1 MSDPRSDI
9 PAAAVQP
16 AQRAL
21 MERMSIVWIVPIG
34 ALLLALALAWQAYS
48 DRGPV
53 IEITF
58 ANGSGIAAGETELR
72 YRDIGVGQVER
83 VGFTPGLDR
92 VVVTVRLDEEVAD
105 YVDDGAEFWV
115 VRPEVTAEGVQGLS
129 TVLSGVYIEG
139 SWDGTQGAFLE
150 RHVGLD
156 ETPVARPDEEGL
168 RVVLRTETGRGLTA
182 GAPILYR
189 GLQVGVVGQPRIASD
204 GISVLADAFIRDPHA
219 ARLTDRT
226 RFWSVSG
233 FSLDIGPQGASLN
246 FASLASLVRG
256 GLSFETVVSGGAPTV
271 EGAVFDIYENREGA
285 VASLFSADDANAPRL
300 NVTAVFEDNVAGLT
314 TGADVELRGLRIGE
328 VVDLSGQVDPER
340 FGDDRV
346 RLVATLSVRL
356 DQISMRGDDDA
367 REEVLSFL
375 ETRVGE
381 GLRARL
387 ANASLITGGLKVE
400 LVDVPDAAPAL
411 FDRDALP
418 FPVIPTAPAEIE
430 DVAGAAQGLI
440 ARVNNLPV
448 EEVLE
453 NTIAFL
459 QSARNLVEN
468 GDIQRASGE
477 VVGLV
482 EEVRAVVG
490 SDEVQALPTR
500 VSAALDTL
508 ETAVAEATGVLQD
521 IRAEGVVA
529 NLNEAV
535 TAATSAA
542 EEVGTAVAGVPAL
555 VERVDAVAAQAEALA
570 LEDLVDQARGVLADA
585 RGILRTEETQALPG
599 QLGRTLDS
607 LNAAMT
613 DAQAILAD
621 FDAENSVGRLSTT
634 LDAAA
639 TAADDVGAAVEGI
652 PALVERLDAV
662 AAQAQAL
669 ALEDLVDQAS
679 GVLAEARGILGTEE
693 TRALPGQLGQTLDS
707 LSATVDEARAILAD
721 FEAEDSVGR
730 LSATLDAA
738 SEAADDV
745 SEAVADVPDLV
756 ARIDAVAARAE
767 TLEFEALLDEIA
779 QLASAARRVLD
790 TDGARALPERVGR
803 ALEEVEA
810 AVAELRAG
818 GTVENVNETLASAR
832 RAADSF
838 AATAEDLPALV
849 ERTADA
855 LEAAE
860 ETFATLGEAGALNRE
875 ARSALRE
882 VGRAADAIRSL
893 ARAIERRP
901 NSLLTGR

>member
-1 MSDPRSDI
+1 MSDRYAEI
-9 PAAAVQP
+9 PEAEVQP
-16 AQRAL
+16 ARRSIW
-21 MERMSIVWIVPIG
+21 ERMSIVWIVPLG

-53 IEITF
+53 IEISF

-72 YRDIGVGQVER
+72 FREVGVGQVER
-83 VGFTPGLDR
+83 VGFTEGLGR
-92 VVVTVRLDEEVAD
+92 VLVTVRVDEEVAS
-105 YVDDGAEFWV
+105 YIDDGAQFWV

-139 SWDGTQGAFLE
+139 SWDGAQGAFVDS
-150 RHVGLD
+150 HIGLD
-156 ETPVARPDEEGL
+156 VPPVARPDEAGL

-189 GLQVGVVGQPRIASD
+189 GLEVGVVGQPRIASD

-219 ARLTDRT
+219 GRLTDRS

-256 GLSFETVVSGGAPTV
+256 GLSFETVVSGGAPVV
-271 EGAVFDIYENREGA
+271 EGAVFDIYDNREAA
-285 VASLFSADDANAPRL
+285 VASLFSQDDANAPRL

-314 TGADVELRGLRIGE
+314 TGADVELQGLRIGE

-346 RLVATLSVRL
+346 RLVATLSIRL
-356 DQISMRGDDDA
+356 DQISMSGDDDA

-375 ETRVGE
+375 ETRVAE

-387 ANASLITGGLKVE
+387 ANASLLTGGLKVE
-400 LVDVPDAAPAL
+400 LVEMPDAEPAA
-411 FDRDALP
+411 FDRDAEP

-448 EEVLE
+448 EEVLQ

-459 QSARNLVEN
+459 ESARGLIED
-468 GDIQRASGE
+468 GAIQRASGE

-490 SDEVQALPTR
+490 SEQVQALPER
-500 VSAALDTL
+500 VAATLDTL
-508 ETAVAEATGVLQD
+508 DAAVAEATGVMQEM
-521 IRAEGVVA
+521 RAEGIVA
-529 NLNEAV
+529 SLNEAV
-535 TAATSAA
+535 
-542 EEVGTAVAGVPAL
+542 
-555 VERVDAVAAQAEALA
+555 VAA
-570 LEDLVDQARGVLADA
+570 G
-585 RGILRTEETQALPG
+585 
-599 QLGRTLDS
+599 
-607 LNAAMT
+607 NAA
-613 DAQAILAD
+613 D
-621 FDAENSVGRLSTT
+621 E
-634 LDAAA
+634 
-639 TAADDVGAAVEGI
+639 VGAAVEGI
-652 PALVERLDAV
+652 PALIERIDAV
-662 AAQAQAL
+662 AARAQAL
-669 ALEDLVDQAS
+669 ALEELVDQAS
-679 GVLAEARGILGTEE
+679 GVLADARGILGTEDA
-693 TRALPGQLGQTLDS
+693 RALPGQLGQTLDS
-707 LSATVDEARAILAD
+707 LSATVDEARDVLAE
-721 FEAEDSVGR
+721 FRTEDSVAR

-738 SEAADDV
+738 SAAADDV
-745 SEAVADVPDLV
+745 SAAVADVPALV
-756 ARIDAVAARAE
+756 ERIDAVAARAE

-779 QLASAARRVLD
+779 QLAAAARGVLD
-790 TDGARALPERVGR
+790 TEGARDLPERVGS

-818 GTVENVNETLASAR
+818 GTVENVNEALASAR
-832 RAADSF
+832 RAADSI

-849 ERTADA
+849 ERTAAA
-855 LEAAE
+855 LEEAE
-860 ETFATLGEAGALNRE
+860 ATFATLGEAGSLNRE
-875 ARSALRE
+875 ARVALRE
-882 VGRAADAIRSL
+882 VGRAADAVRSL